1 MSSKELLIA
10 LLSGTMPKGDTKS
23 EMFKFYNSMVGK
35 SKYFPR
41 EENPKTACG
50 SCIQRVKTSIW
61 KWYHSDETAP
71 SFSELTFTGR
81 LGAHNIPLYTY
92 KKNNGKEDS
101 SNN

>member
-1 MSSKELLIA
+1 MTTKDLLIA
-10 LLSGTMPKGDTKS
+10 LASPSMPKGNIKL

-41 EENPKTACG
+41 SENPKTGCG

-71 SFSELTFTGR
+71 TYEGLMFTGK
-81 LGAHNIPLYTY
+81 LAAHNIPVYRY
-92 KKNNGKEDS
+92 EE
-101 SNN
+101 

>member
-1 MSSKELLIA
+1 MSTKDLLIA

-41 EENPKTACG
+41 SENPNTACG

-71 SFSELTFTGR
+71 NFSELVFTGR
-81 LGAHNIPLYTY
+81 LGAHNIPLYSIEDAS
-92 KKNNGKEDS
+92 KKK
-101 SNN
+101 